1 MSVGFTIWKTSSLNL
16 SCIKFLRKTDFLP
29 AEMKL
34 LGCEKF
40 LVGDRF
46 FTIHLL
52 SVFPMEIV
60 GSQLFWN
67 DTRNGTMVF
76 WKTVPGNIEIGM
88 VLKMIVD
95 EEGRAKHL
103 KGIKVK
109 IGS

>member
-1 MSVGFTIWKTSSLNL
+1 M
-16 SCIKFLRKTDFLP
+16 R
-29 AEMKL
+29 L

-40 LVGDRF
+40 FVGHRF
-46 FTIHLL
+46 LAIHLL

-67 DTRNGTMVF
+67 DVQNGTMVCR
-76 WKTVPGNIEIGM
+76 KTVPWNIEIGM

-95 EEGRAKHL
+95 EERRAKHL
-103 KGIKVK
+103 EGVK

>member
-1 MSVGFTIWKTSSLNL
+1 MSVGFAIWKTSSVNL
-16 SCIKFLRKTDFLP
+16 SCIRHLIATSIETELLR
-29 AEMKL
+29 
-34 LGCEKF
+34 CEKF

-60 GSQLFWN
+60 ESQLFWN
-67 DTRNGTMVF
+67 DVQNGTMVF
-76 WKTVPGNIEIGM
+76 RKTVPGNIEIGM

>member
-1 MSVGFTIWKTSSLNL
+1 MSVGFAVWKTSFIRL
-16 SCIKFLRKTDFLP
+16 SCIRVLRTTST
-29 AEMKL
+29 ETEL

-46 FTIHLL
+46 LTIHLL

-67 DTRNGTMVF
+67 DVQNGTMVF

-95 EEGRAKHL
+95 EERRAKHL